1 MKNRSNFFYV
11 YLHKRLDND
20 KIFYVGKGKGDRATT
35 SKHRN
40 EHWHN
45 VVNKVGYRVVLLKED
60 LFEQE
65 AFDLEIST
73 IAEIGLDNLVN
84 QTIGG
89 TGGSPDAE
97 VRLKISK
104 ALKGIPLS
112 EETKLKMSKSR
123 IGKKYPNR
131 KPISE
136 ATKLKL
142 SQSCVG
148 KQMIRSINLI
158 TNVVNVYESIAYA
171 VKSDDSIRRRS
182 LVRALSGERNTYK
195 NCKWEYLKC

>member
-65 AFDLEIST
+65 AFDLEIS
-73 IAEIGLDNLVN
+73 
-84 QTIGG
+84 
-89 TGGSPDAE
+89 
-97 VRLKISK
+97 ISFK
-104 ALKGIPLS
+104 AFMELRACIS
-112 EETKLKMSKSR
+112 
-123 IGKKYPNR
+123 IR
-131 KPISE
+131 KPIK
-136 ATKLKL
+136 AFTKITTA
-142 SQSCVG
+142 
-148 KQMIRSINLI
+148 MAMASI
-158 TNVVNVYESIAYA
+158 
-171 VKSDDSIRRRS
+171 
-182 LVRALSGERNTYK
+182 
-195 NCKWEYLKC
+195 